1 VKKLLLLLAVILWA
15 NTFAHAQVVRQLN
28 STPDDAEI
36 RALVDK
42 YIESINN
49 ADSILGY
56 SLFAHVGRVSFI
68 HGGGEEQSWEEICKN
83 VYKLLGERYSM
94 RKLNVDYEDVWL
106 LECAAMVEIHYTLE
120 VTVKKDDSSVIFRIW
135 ETQMW
140 RKMNNEWRLAVVHN
154 SHNQNE

>member
-1 VKKLLLLLAVILWA
+1 VNKLLLSAILLWV
-15 NTFAHAQVVRQLN
+15 NVSTQAQVVRRLN

-49 ADSILGY
+49 ADSVLGY
-56 SLFAHVGRVSFI
+56 SFFAHIGRISFI
-68 HGGGEEQSWEEICKN
+68 HGGGEEQSWEEISKN
-83 VYKLLGERYSM
+83 VYKLLGERYSR

-120 VTVKKDDSSVIFRIW
+120 VTEKRDNSSVIFKIW

-140 RKMNNEWRLAVVHN
+140 RKINDEWRLAVVHN
-154 SHNQNE
+154 SHNQND